1 MVNLKALE
9 AAITQVE
16 RIRDHE
22 FSFEAGGMEIALRAL
37 RPDEETEVQ
46 RYAQIALEGRP
57 SGDDAPTD
65 QASFTDFMDRL
76 RHAALGYS
84 IVQMGALDL
93 RDVEYIETE
102 EEGPGGL
109 PVSLPKWEA
118 MRDQIATEWSRT
130 MLTEV
135 FGKYGELIERLEI
148 RASKSVKF
156 DPVDLDAEIK
166 RVEKRLEELREMRK
180 SKAEKDEAAV
190 ARDLSASEAPQ
201 APRQPPQEAP
211 QPSSPPQQPVSQP
224 PQGSPQR
231 RQSAVPAQGPAPNE
245 RREAAAPATPPEQ
258 EPQQPEEPAPVEVDA
273 QNIPVPHDGDSFFDP
288 TEPDEAMEAETRR
301 QAVLHRQH
309 VQRQRE
315 RKLEAQRREALGL
328 PSEAEMARQTKEAS
342 RRSEAPQGAVR
353 IDPRTA
359 SLRDAA
365 NLSDSVFDT
374 GAGSIQ
380 SARPAPS
387 ARGAP
392 ASQGAQ
398 LHGKPVYKMPTQ
410 TLDRS
415 QKAAGREDAP
425 AEAVQV
431 NPRAGSRNE
440 KFRGPQGR

>member
-1 MVNLKALE
+1 MLY
-9 AAITQVE
+9 Q
-16 RIRDHE
+16 
-22 FSFEAGGMEIALRAL
+22 
-37 RPDEETEVQ
+37 
-46 RYAQIALEGRP
+46 
-57 SGDDAPTD
+57 
-65 QASFTDFMDRL
+65 RL
-76 RHAALGYS
+76 RS
-84 IVQMGALDL
+84 
-93 RDVEYIETE
+93 
-102 EEGPGGL
+102 
-109 PVSLPKWEA
+109 
-118 MRDQIATEWSRT
+118 
-130 MLTEV
+130 
-135 FGKYGELIERLEI
+135 
-148 RASKSVKF
+148 
-156 DPVDLDAEIK
+156 
-166 RVEKRLEELREMRK
+166 
-180 SKAEKDEAAV
+180 
-190 ARDLSASEAPQ
+190 
-201 APRQPPQEAP
+201 
-211 QPSSPPQQPVSQP
+211 
-224 PQGSPQR
+224 
-231 RQSAVPAQGPAPNE
+231 
-245 RREAAAPATPPEQ
+245 
-258 EPQQPEEPAPVEVDA
+258 
-273 QNIPVPHDGDSFFDP
+273 
-288 TEPDEAMEAETRR
+288 R